1 MVTGDNKITAA
12 NIAGQV
18 GINEDGKGRI
28 VEASE
33 FIKELEAKGLLRES
47 SDPNTEGS
55 NKIKK
60 VVMETPSD

>member
-28 VEASE
+28 VEAS
-33 FIKELEAKGLLRES
+33 
-47 SDPNTEGS
+47 
-55 NKIKK
+55 
-60 VVMETPSD
+60 

>member
-28 VEASE
+28 VEDSE
-33 FIKELEAKGLLRES
+33 FIKELEAKGLLKES